1 MTAELIHRLHFAF
14 TITFHY
20 LFPQLTMGLA
30 LLIVVL
36 KSVAL
41 RTGSEAWDR
50 AARFWGRIFAINFL
64 FGVVTGIPM
73 EFEFGTNWARFSRL
87 SGGVIGQPLAMEGVF
102 SFFLESAFLGL
113 FLYGEKRISKRMHWF
128 SAVMVFLGSWVSGFF
143 IIVTD
148 AWMQHPVAYDRL
160 PSGQFEVLSFWHLL
174 LNPWGLLQYAHN
186 MTGSVITGSF
196 VMAAVGAF
204 YLLEGRLEGY
214 GRIFLKV
221 GVIAGVIASILI
233 IFPTGDL
240 HGKYVA
246 RNQPAAMAGMEG
258 LFKTE
263 DGAGVVL
270 MGQPNE
276 ETGQIDNPIVVN
288 NALSFLIYGTT
299 KAEVKGLDQIPR
311 DQWPTALPL
320 LFYAYH
326 IMAGLGT
333 WFARVDDR
341 LRVSALAQAA
351 LHGALGA
358 MGAAAQLSAALHR
371 QHRRLDDR
379 RTWPPALAHLRPD
392 AHQRGVLENRLG
404 RQWPVYVVRLH
415 GALSVDGHSLHRTHL
430 SRDQQRVRA
439 AIAANEVY
447 AELTFC
453 IPALN
458 SEKKELGHDGFCLV
472 LAGRRDDRGLCGA

>member
-1 MTAELIHRLHFAF
+1 LSAELIHRLHFAF

-20 LFPQLTMGLA
+20 LFPQLTMGLG

-41 RTGSEAWDR
+41 RTGDATWDR
-50 AARFWGRIFAINFL
+50 AARFWGRIFAINFV

-113 FLYGEKRISKRMHWF
+113 FLYGEKRISKTMHWF
-128 SAVMVFLGSWVSGFF
+128 SAVMVWVGSWISGFF

-148 AWMQHPVAYDRL
+148 AWMQHPVSYERMPD
-160 PSGQFEVLSFWHLL
+160 GHFEVLSFWQLL

-186 MTGSVITGSF
+186 MTGAVVTGSF

-204 YLLEGRLEGY
+204 YLLEGRRHEY
-214 GRIFLKV
+214 AEIFLKV
-221 GVIAGVIASILI
+221 GVIAGTISTVMI

-246 RNQPAAMAGMEG
+246 KNQPAAIAAMEG

-263 DGAGVVL
+263 IGAPIVL

-276 ETGQIDNPIVVN
+276 ETQQIDNPLVVN
-288 NALSFLIYGTT
+288 DVLSFLIYGTT
-299 KAEVKGLDQIPR
+299 KAEVKGLDQIPH

-320 LFYAYH
+320 LYYSYH

-333 WFARVDDR
+333 WFVLLMLVCALLLWRGKLSTARWAQW
-341 LRVSALAQAA
+341 AL
-351 LHGALGA
+351 L
-358 MGAAAQLSAALHR
+358 LSFPLPYIANTAGWM
-371 QHRRLDDR
+371 
-379 RTWPPALAHLRPD
+379 TA
-392 AHQRGVLENRLG
+392 ELG
-404 RQWPVYVVRLH
+404 RQPWLIYGLM
-415 GALSVDGHSLHRTHL
+415 RTSEGYSDMVSASNGL
-430 SRDQQRVRA
+430 FTLLGFMGMYLLLGVLFIVLIYRE
-439 AIAANEVY
+439 IAVGPEQEVH
-447 AELTFC
+447 A
-453 IPALN
+453 
-458 SEKKELGHDGFCLV
+458 
-472 LAGRRDDRGLCGA
+472 

>member
-14 TITFHY
+14 TVTFHY

-36 KSVAL
+36 KTVAL
-41 RTGSEAWDR
+41 RTGSEDWDR
-50 AARFWGRIFAINFL
+50 AARFWGRIFGINFV

-113 FLYGEKRISKRMHWF
+113 FLYGEKHLSKTLHWF
-128 SAVMVFLGSWVSGFF
+128 SAVMVFLGSWISGFF

-148 AWMQHPVAYDRL
+148 AWMQHPVAYERL
-160 PSGQFEVLSFWHLL
+160 PNGQFEVLSFWQLL

-186 MTGSVITGSF
+186 MTGAVVTASF

-204 YLLEGRLEGY
+204 YILDSRMADF
-214 GRIFLKV
+214 GRIFVKV
-221 GVIAGVIASILI
+221 GVISGVISTILI

-246 RNQPAAMAGMEG
+246 RHQPAAIAAMEG
-258 LFKTE
+258 LFKSE
-263 DGAGVVL
+263 SGAGIVL

-288 NALSFLIYGTT
+288 NVLSFLIYGTV
-299 KAEVKGLDQIPR
+299 KAEVQGLDRFPR
-311 DQWPTALPL
+311 DQWPSALPL

-333 WFARVDDR
+333 YFMLLMVVAAFLLWRKRLYSARW
-341 LRVSALAQAA
+341 LLWLLLISFPLPYIANTAGWITA
-351 LHGALGA
+351 
-358 MGAAAQLSAALHR
+358 
-371 QHRRLDDR
+371 
-379 RTWPPALAHLRPD
+379 
-392 AHQRGVLENRLG
+392 EIG
-404 RQWPVYVVRLH
+404 RQPWLIYGLMRTSEGYSNTVSTGNGLFTLIGFMGLYTLLGLLFTVLVYREI
-415 GALSVDGHSLHRTHL
+415 
-430 SRDQQRVRA
+430 SRGPA
-439 AIAANEVY
+439 ATERPRIAAHAN
-447 AELTFC
+447 
-453 IPALN
+453 
-458 SEKKELGHDGFCLV
+458 
-472 LAGRRDDRGLCGA
+472 